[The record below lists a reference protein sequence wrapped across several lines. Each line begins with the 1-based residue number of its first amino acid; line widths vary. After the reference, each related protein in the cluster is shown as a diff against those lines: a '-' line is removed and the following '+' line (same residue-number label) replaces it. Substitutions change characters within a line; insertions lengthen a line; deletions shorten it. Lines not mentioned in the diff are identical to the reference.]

1 MKLATFTTREE
12 KDLWNSMKSELHQHS
27 QYSVRKQYYPFK
39 MDLWETMRKSIENDY
54 RSKIMKLQKE
64 IKVRK
69 LQEEESAKLRKL
81 QEEESAKLRKL
92 QEEEKRRLRKNLL
105 AKEKKETIV
114 VLRRSNRLSSAETRM
129 LI

>member
-81 QEEESAKLRKL
+81 QEEE
-92 QEEEKRRLRKNLL
+92 KRRLRKNLL